1 MLRVLAIS
9 LLGLIP
15 LTGHAGWDALADS
28 RIKSALGYL
37 IAETPKRAGDL
48 QRDNLNL
55 WQPGLSVGAQV
66 ELAKN
71 WKLRLDVDRY
81 RPKFPGSGGRDNL
94 DTLMIGVQYRVN
106 TD

>member
-1 MLRVLAIS
+1 MLRVLAVS
-9 LLGLIP
+9 LLGMIP
-15 LTGHAGWDALADS
+15 LTGHAGWDALA
-28 RIKSALGYL
+28 IKSALGYL
-37 IAETPKRAGDL
+37 SAETPKRAGDL

-55 WQPGLSVGAQV
+55 WQPSLSVGAQV

-81 RPKFPGSGGRDNL
+81 RPKFPGGGGRDNL
-94 DTLMIGVQYRVN
+94 DTLMIGVQYRVD